1 MMTRNYTLRDCIV
14 KTWLK
19 ILLSSIVS
27 FLIFAL
33 GCLAIVRYN
42 GFELVELRFY
52 EPRVIQS
59 VETHLQSI
67 SNAFDEFYA
76 DTLFSLSNFAAQES
90 TASYFEKTA
99 SSSAVKARTDS
110 LGLLRESIP
119 GLEVRLVESDGKH
132 IHFSTFAS
140 DILKR
145 EGSITAYKPYEDASD
160 IAYDDLSA
168 SNSAKLHF
176 VSKAGMLVFSIPLKH
191 EGLSLSG
198 TLMCFVPVEDFSQYL
213 VSKGIITINQYGVL
227 VAPDALA
234 DGRNSGIVFGFPS
247 VGQSLVAQQIV
258 EAWSGSK
265 ENVTQ
270 IVVKES
276 DGEKLTLITQN
287 SSSYVLTGWVCN
299 ESDFVFSRYERML
312 LLVCLFIVLYLFVFF
327 LFNLKHESEA
337 VIKKRLQ
344 KFGNEVLRKY
354 QKRAWPE
361 VSRELEGR
369 RQNSYDEIKKSLG
382 KIALK
387 NEDKLRFYFDRCWSE
402 ILLTLSGGSVQTSQS
417 LTPTVTPLAS
427 KPAVPAKAT
436 QPEAVDELEDAEPL
450 EEAEAVDELEDVEP
464 LEEAEAVDELEDAEP
479 VEEAEAVDELEDAE
493 PLEEAEAVDELE
505 AAEPV
510 EEAETVDELEDA
522 EPVEELEDAEPVEEA
537 EAVDELED
545 AEPLEEAEAVDEL
558 EDAEPVEEA
567 EAVDQLED
575 AEPLKEATAIDTS
588 DMFEEDDGLP
598 PAALLKDLH
607 AEESLLPA
615 TVQLQKEESP
625 FEEKLEFEEVK
636 PRRTFEYSNNSQGA
650 ISFSVQNIDF
660 SHLDED
666 TSSSDDTV
674 AAPYQKK
681 ADDMVA
687 RLQHE
692 LVHHTS
698 VSHSGLLGRAIELK
712 KELEEPQQA
721 IVEQED
727 GVYVIPKNLHTDS
740 VKQNADFKSLVDSVL
755 KND

>member
-59 VETHLQSI
+59 VETRLQSI

-110 LGLLRESIP
+110 LGLLRETIP

-145 EGSITAYKPYEDASD
+145 EGSITAYKPYQDASD
-160 IAYDDLSA
+160 IAYDELSA

-191 EGLSLSG
+191 EGLGLSG

-247 VGQSLVAQQIV
+247 VGQSLVAQQVV

-265 ENVTQ
+265 QNVTQ

-276 DGEKLTLITQN
+276 DGEKLTLITQD

-354 QKRAWPE
+354 QKRAWSE

-417 LTPTVTPLAS
+417 PAPTVTPLAS
-427 KPAVPAKAT
+427 KPLVPAKAT
-436 QPEAVDELEDAEPL
+436 QPEAVDELEDAEP
-450 EEAEAVDELEDVEP
+450 
-464 LEEAEAVDELEDAEP
+464 
-479 VEEAEAVDELEDAE
+479 VEEAEAVD
-493 PLEEAEAVDELE
+493 
-505 AAEPV
+505 
-510 EEAETVDELEDA
+510 
-522 EPVEELEDAEPVEEA
+522 ELEDAEPVEEA

-567 EAVDQLED
+567 
-575 AEPLKEATAIDTS
+575 TAIDTS

-607 AEESLLPA
+607 AEERVLPA
-615 TVQLQKEESP
+615 TVQLQKEESS

>member
-59 VETHLQSI
+59 VETRLQSI

-110 LGLLRESIP
+110 LGLLRETIP

-145 EGSITAYKPYEDASD
+145 EGSITAYKPYQDASD
-160 IAYDDLSA
+160 IAYDELSA

-247 VGQSLVAQQIV
+247 VGQSLVAQQVV

-265 ENVTQ
+265 QNVTQ

-276 DGEKLTLITQN
+276 DGEKLTLITQD

-354 QKRAWPE
+354 QKRAWSE

-369 RQNSYDEIKKSLG
+369 RQNSSDEIKKSLG

-417 LTPTVTPLAS
+417 PAPTVTPLAS
-427 KPAVPAKAT
+427 KPLVPAKAT
-436 QPEAVDELEDAEPL
+436 QPESVDELEDAEPL
-450 EEAEAVDELEDVEP
+450 
-464 LEEAEAVDELEDAEP
+464 
-479 VEEAEAVDELEDAE
+479 
-493 PLEEAEAVDELE
+493 
-505 AAEPV
+505 
-510 EEAETVDELEDA
+510 
-522 EPVEELEDAEPVEEA
+522 EEA

-567 EAVDQLED
+567 EAVDELED
-575 AEPLKEATAIDTS
+575 AEPVEEATAIDTS

-598 PAALLKDLH
+598 PVALLKDLH
-607 AEESLLPA
+607 AEERVLPV
-615 TVQLQKEESP
+615 TVQLQKEESS

>member
-59 VETHLQSI
+59 VETRLQSI

-110 LGLLRESIP
+110 LGLLRETIP

-145 EGSITAYKPYEDASD
+145 EGSITAYKPYQDASD
-160 IAYDDLSA
+160 IAYDELSA

-247 VGQSLVAQQIV
+247 VGQSLVAQQVV

-265 ENVTQ
+265 QNVTQ

-276 DGEKLTLITQN
+276 DGEKLTLITQD

-354 QKRAWPE
+354 QKRAWSE

-417 LTPTVTPLAS
+417 LAPTVTPLAS
-427 KPAVPAKAT
+427 KPLAPAKAT
-436 QPEAVDELEDAEPL
+436 QP
-450 EEAEAVDELEDVEP
+450 
-464 LEEAEAVDELEDAEP
+464 EAVDELEDAEP

-493 PLEEAEAVDELE
+493 PL
-505 AAEPV
+505 
-510 EEAETVDELEDA
+510 
-522 EPVEELEDAEPVEEA
+522 EEA

-575 AEPLKEATAIDTS
+575 AEPVEEAEAVDELEDAEPLEEAETVDELEDAEPLEEATAIDTS

-607 AEESLLPA
+607 AEENVLPA
-615 TVQLQKEESP
+615 TVQLQKEESS

>member
-59 VETHLQSI
+59 VETRLQSI

-110 LGLLRESIP
+110 LGLLRETIP

-145 EGSITAYKPYEDASD
+145 EGSITAYKPYQDASD
-160 IAYDDLSA
+160 IAYDELSA

-191 EGLSLSG
+191 EGLGLSG

-247 VGQSLVAQQIV
+247 VGQSLVAQQVV

-265 ENVTQ
+265 QNVTQ

-276 DGEKLTLITQN
+276 DGEKLTLITQD

-354 QKRAWPE
+354 QKRAWSE

-417 LTPTVTPLAS
+417 PAPTVTPLAS
-427 KPAVPAKAT
+427 KPLVPAKAT
-436 QPEAVDELEDAEPL
+436 QP
-450 EEAEAVDELEDVEP
+450 
-464 LEEAEAVDELEDAEP
+464 
-479 VEEAEAVDELEDAE
+479 
-493 PLEEAEAVDELE
+493 
-505 AAEPV
+505 
-510 EEAETVDELEDA
+510 
-522 EPVEELEDAEPVEEA
+522 

-567 EAVDQLED
+567 EAVDELED
-575 AEPLKEATAIDTS
+575 AEPVEEATAIDTS

-607 AEESLLPA
+607 AEERVLPA
-615 TVQLQKEESP
+615 TVQLQKEESS

>member
-1 MMTRNYTLRDCIV
+1 M
-14 KTWLK
+14 
-19 ILLSSIVS
+19 
-27 FLIFAL
+27 
-33 GCLAIVRYN
+33 RYN

-59 VETHLQSI
+59 VETRLQSI

-110 LGLLRESIP
+110 LGLLRETIP

-145 EGSITAYKPYEDASD
+145 EGSITAYKPYQDASD
-160 IAYDDLSA
+160 IAYDELSA

-247 VGQSLVAQQIV
+247 VGQSLVAQQVV

-265 ENVTQ
+265 QNVTQ

-276 DGEKLTLITQN
+276 DGEKLTLITQD

-299 ESDFVFSRYERML
+299 ESDFVFSRHERML

-354 QKRAWPE
+354 QKRAWSE

-417 LTPTVTPLAS
+417 LAPTVTPLSS
-427 KPAVPAKAT
+427 KPLVPTKAT
-436 QPEAVDELEDAEPL
+436 QP
-450 EEAEAVDELEDVEP
+450 
-464 LEEAEAVDELEDAEP
+464 EAVDELEDAEP

-493 PLEEAEAVDELE
+493 PLEE
-505 AAEPV
+505 
-510 EEAETVDELEDA
+510 
-522 EPVEELEDAEPVEEA
+522 
-537 EAVDELED
+537 
-545 AEPLEEAEAVDEL
+545 
-558 EDAEPVEEA
+558 
-567 EAVDQLED
+567 
-575 AEPLKEATAIDTS
+575 
-588 DMFEEDDGLP
+588 
-598 PAALLKDLH
+598 
-607 AEESLLPA
+607 
-615 TVQLQKEESP
+615 
-625 FEEKLEFEEVK
+625 
-636 PRRTFEYSNNSQGA
+636 
-650 ISFSVQNIDF
+650 
-660 SHLDED
+660 
-666 TSSSDDTV
+666 
-674 AAPYQKK
+674 
-681 ADDMVA
+681 
-687 RLQHE
+687 
-692 LVHHTS
+692 
-698 VSHSGLLGRAIELK
+698 
-712 KELEEPQQA
+712 
-721 IVEQED
+721 
-727 GVYVIPKNLHTDS
+727 
-740 VKQNADFKSLVDSVL
+740 
-755 KND
+755 